1 MVKPRFAPD
10 DIARLGDSIYD
21 REVAPHAAP
30 EDAASFVA
38 IDVDS
43 GAYEI
48 APDELSA
55 IDRLRARKPDAQV
68 WLRRVGAPYTHR
80 FRAPRRSGRAARHLN
95 GQGQVPPR

>member
-1 MVKPRFAPD
+1 MVKPSYSPD
-10 DIARLGDSIYD
+10 EIARLGDLVYD

-80 FRAPRRSGRAARHLN
+80 FGGSRRRCQR
-95 GQGQVPPR
+95 

>member
-1 MVKPRFAPD
+1 MVKLRYTPD
-10 DIARLGDSIYD
+10 EIARMGDALYD
-21 REVAPHAAP
+21 SVVAPRAAS
-30 EDAASFVA
+30 EGAGSFVA

-55 IDRLRARKPDAQV
+55 IDRLRARKPDGQV

-80 FRAPRRSGRAARHLN
+80 FGGSRRRSQR
-95 GQGQVPPR
+95 

>member
-1 MVKPRFAPD
+1 MVELRYSPD
-10 DIARLGDSIYD
+10 EIARLGDSIYD
-21 REVAPHAAP
+21 REVAPHVVP

-55 IDRLRARKPDAQV
+55 IDRLRARKLDAQV

-80 FRAPRRSGRAARHLN
+80 FGGSRRRSQR
-95 GQGQVPPR
+95 